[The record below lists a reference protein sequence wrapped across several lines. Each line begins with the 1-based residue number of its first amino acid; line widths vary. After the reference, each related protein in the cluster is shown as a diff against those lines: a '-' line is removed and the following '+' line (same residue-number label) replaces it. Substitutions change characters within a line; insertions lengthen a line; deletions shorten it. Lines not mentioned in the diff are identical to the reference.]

1 MLVIILS
8 FKPTILSTQ
17 SAVMREIV
25 DRFFPDTWVVSM
37 YMGIVIDLLDWWN
50 PYKAAKTALNNTLE
64 TANIKRV
71 SQKFGQQMQ
80 VCENFI

>member
-1 MLVIILS
+1 
-8 FKPTILSTQ
+8 
-17 SAVMREIV
+17 MREIV

-37 YMGIVIDLLDWWN
+37 YMGIVIDLLDWWS

-64 TANIKRV
+64 TTNVKRV

-80 VCENFI
+80 VGENLLISNLFSIYNNIIKFH